1 MKMRIHI
8 VEPQNKIECGICK
21 AQGDWIKKINIRG
34 IPALYCLKCDT
45 LTMFDKMPSKYVYR
59 AFKKETDNLK
69 MEYSVKQNEK
79 VK

>member
-1 MKMRIHI
+1 MKMRMQI
-8 VEPQNKIECGICK
+8 VEPQNTIECGICK

-34 IPALYCLKCDT
+34 ISALYCLKCDT
-45 LTMFDKMPSKYVYR
+45 LTMFDKMP
-59 AFKKETDNLK
+59 FKKETDNLK

>member
-1 MKMRIHI
+1 MKMRIQI
-8 VEPQNKIECGICK
+8 VEPQNTIECGICK
-21 AQGDWIKKINIRG
+21 AQGEWIKKINIRG

-59 AFKKETDNLK
+59 AFKNETDNLK
-69 MEYSVKQNEK
+69 IEHLAKQNEK

>member
-1 MKMRIHI
+1 MKMRIQI
-8 VEPQNKIECGICK
+8 VEPQNTNECGIYK
-21 AQGDWIKKINIRG
+21 AQGEWIKKINIRG

-59 AFKKETDNLK
+59 AFKNETDNLK
-69 MEYSVKQNEK
+69 IEYLAKQNEK